1 MFVDKKFWKKTLLDS
16 KTNIKDAIKSLAN
29 SSLQIV
35 MINDEK
41 GLFLGTVTDGD
52 IRRALLKGLSFETNI
67 LKITKLNPYILDNSI
82 NAQRAEDFCKQ
93 KQIINAPV
101 INKKKIVVGL
111 FNLIEK
117 NKSKQKNI
125 NNYVVI
131 MAGGKGTRLGK
142 LTKMSPKPMLKFRG
156 KILLEH
162 IIDSLKIL
170 QLKNIYISVFYK
182 KKIIKKY
189 FAGGSKFGVN
199 INYIE
204 EKKPLGPIGSLK
216 LINTKDINNKDF
228 FVINCDTL
236 TSFNYLDLLTFHKK
250 NNCMVTIV
258 IKKVD
263 TQNQYGVIK
272 VKNNHFVDFTEKPRT
287 ILNINTGIYLF
298 SPKII
303 SIMRRNKFFSINE
316 LLHHLKQ
323 NQKKIMTYPMFEEWY
338 DLGNKKKLLKI

>member
-1 MFVDKKFWKKTLLDS
+1 MFVDKKFWKRTLLDS
-16 KTNIKDAIKSLAN
+16 KKSIKDAIKSLAN

-41 GLFLGTVTDGD
+41 GFFLGTVTDGD
-52 IRRALLKGLSFETNI
+52 IRRALLRGLSFETNI
-67 LKITKLNPYILDNSI
+67 LKIAKLNSYILPSSI
-82 NAQRAEDFCKQ
+82 NAQTAENFCKQ
-93 KQIINAPV
+93 KEIINIP
-101 INKKKIVVGL
+101 IINNKKRVVGL

-117 NKSKQKNI
+117 NKSKQENI
-125 NNYVVI
+125 RNYVVI

-142 LTKMSPKPMLKFRG
+142 LTKILPKPMLKFRG

-170 QLKNIYISVFYK
+170 QLKKIYISVFYK

-189 FAGGSKFGVN
+189 FGNGSKFGVN

-204 EKKPLGPIGSLK
+204 EKTPQGPIGSLK
-216 LINTKDINNKDF
+216 LLNTKDIKNKDF

-250 NNCMVTIV
+250 NNSMVTLV
-258 IKKVD
+258 IKKID

-272 VKNNHFVDFTEKPRT
+272 VKNNHFVDFTEKPKT

-303 SIMRRNKFFSINE
+303 SIMKTKNFFSINE
-316 LLHHLKQ
+316 LLLYLKQ
-323 NQKKIMTYPMFEEWY
+323 NRKKIMTYPMYEEWY
-338 DLGNKKKLLKI
+338 DLGDKKKLLKI